1 MRVLLFGATGSA
13 GGSVLN
19 VCLEASLV
27 DEVQVVTRRPLTKTH
42 SKLRVVTHNDF
53 LDYSRVANA
62 FERIDAVLYCLG
74 ISATQV
80 SEEPA
85 YRRITH
91 DFAVAAARR
100 MKESSPRAVF
110 QFVSGGGARVDS
122 RRMWARVKA
131 ETERD
136 LMAEVSAVC
145 WRPAF
150 IDGETSSSSPRL
162 FQLLRPLGRLFAPFQ
177 SLYVAGEDIG
187 LAMLQATTE
196 GIRNRIIENP
206 EIRAMA
212 RRAGPSI
219 SGARQ

>member
-1 MRVLLFGATGSA
+1 MKVLVFGATGSA
-13 GGSVLN
+13 GGSVLK
-19 VCLEASLV
+19 VCLEAPLV
-27 DEVQVVTRRPLTKTH
+27 DEVQVVTRRPLTKAH
-42 SKLRVVTHNDF
+42 SKLRAITHTDF

-91 DFAVAAARR
+91 DFAVAAARK
-100 MKESSPRAVF
+100 MKESSPQAVF
-110 QFVSGGGARVDS
+110 QFVSGSGARLDS
-122 RRMWARVKA
+122 RQMWARVKA

-136 LMAEVSAVC
+136 LLAEGGAVC

-162 FQLLRPLGRLFAPFQ
+162 YQLLRPLGRVLRPV
-177 SLYVAGEDIG
+177 SKPL
-187 LAMLQATTE
+187 
-196 GIRNRIIENP
+196 
-206 EIRAMA
+206 
-212 RRAGPSI
+212 RR
-219 SGARQ
+219 R